1 MGTPTSRVPLQDSFF
16 QRIVKNREG
25 LCVVG
30 DKERRTIRFLTR
42 IFLFDKN
49 TRVES
54 GKRKERRGKNRGF
67 VGVEARCGVESVLLQ
82 QRGLLW

>member
-30 DKERRTIRFLTR
+30 DKERRAIRFLTQFVTH
-42 IFLFDKN
+42 IHIHIHTHYFLLSN
-49 TRVES
+49 ILVYS
-54 GKRKERRGKNRGF
+54 GSGTIQYE
-67 VGVEARCGVESVLLQ
+67 
-82 QRGLLW
+82 